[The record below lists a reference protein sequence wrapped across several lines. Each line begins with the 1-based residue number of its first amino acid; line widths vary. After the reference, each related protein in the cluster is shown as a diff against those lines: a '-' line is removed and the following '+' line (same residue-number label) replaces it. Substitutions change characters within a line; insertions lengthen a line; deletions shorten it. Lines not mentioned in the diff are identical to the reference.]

1 MINVLEYLEQTLE
14 RMSDT
19 GKVAFT
25 GTPAG
30 QGDASSVPSNL
41 TFQELSDQSRSI
53 GSYLASQNI
62 LKQPIAVFMQKS
74 PAMIAAFLG
83 VVYGGNYYI
92 PLDSEM
98 PAFRIKL
105 ILETVNPPLI
115 ICDDVTA
122 GLLTEWNL
130 SYQKIEFRD
139 IYSYV
144 IDDAALSIIRNN
156 AIDADPLYVVFTSGS
171 TGIPKGVVATHR
183 SVIDYIENL
192 SIVLGVTEDTV
203 FGNQSPLYL
212 DACLKEVYTTLKF
225 GSSAYLIPQSLFMF
239 PVKLIEYL
247 NDNRITTICWV
258 ASALSLVAGL
268 GALKAAT
275 PKKLHTIAF
284 GSEVF
289 PIKHYNLWRELL
301 PDAKFI
307 HLYGPTE
314 ATGMSCF
321 YESKRTYEPD
331 ESIPIGHPFPNT
343 EIILLDDDG
352 KIPPQGEPGEICIRG
367 TCLSPG
373 YFADP
378 DKTAAAFVQ
387 NPLSAFPDLIY
398 RTGDLGRR
406 GADGELYY
414 ISRRDHQIKHMG
426 HRIELAEIEVVAN
439 GCNDVGL
446 ACAVF
451 DNDDSKIVLYYV
463 GKQAGACQGDGSC
476 DTLDPDSVKEQYNQN
491 ECVTRTVPLTR
502 SSSKAAVRS
511 YLKTNLPRYMLPQS
525 IIELDELPRTPG
537 GKLDR
542 VGLLERYKEE
552 KIKK

>member
-1 MINVLEYLEQTLE
+1 
-14 RMSDT
+14 
-19 GKVAFT
+19 
-25 GTPAG
+25 
-30 QGDASSVPSNL
+30 
-41 TFQELSDQSRSI
+41 
-53 GSYLASQNI
+53 
-62 LKQPIAVFMQKS
+62 
-74 PAMIAAFLG
+74 
-83 VVYGGNYYI
+83 
-92 PLDSEM
+92 M

-105 ILETVNPPLI
+105 ILEAVNPSLI

-130 SYQKIEFRD
+130 IYQKIEFRD
-139 IYSYV
+139 IYSYA
-144 IDDAALSIIRNN
+144 IDDAALSNVRNN

-171 TGIPKGVVATHR
+171 TGTPKGVVATHR

-192 SIVLGVTEDTV
+192 SKVLGVTEDTV

-247 NDNRITTICWV
+247 NDNGINTICWV

-268 GALKAAT
+268 GALKAAL
-275 PKKLHTIAF
+275 PKTLHTIAF

-301 PDAKFI
+301 PNAKFI

-321 YESKRTYEPD
+321 YESKRTYHAD

-373 YFADP
+373 YFADAE
-378 DKTAAAFVQ
+378 KTATVYVQ

-398 RTGDLGRR
+398 RTGDLGHR
-406 GADGELYY
+406 GVNGELYY

-426 HRIELAEIEVVAN
+426 HRIELAEIEIVAN
-439 GCNDVGL
+439 NCDNVGL

-451 DNDDSKIVLYYV
+451 DNDESKIVLYYV
-463 GKQAGACQGDGSC
+463 GA
-476 DTLDPDSVKEQYNQN
+476 E
-491 ECVTRTVPLTR
+491 
-502 SSSKAAVRS
+502 KAAVRS

-525 IIELDELPRTPG
+525 IIQLDELPRTPG

-542 VGLLERYKEE
+542 VGLLASYKTR
-552 KIKK
+552 KNNK